1 MGQDQS
7 KIITDKRIRTVYKLR
22 EEIGRGNYATVRRA
36 NKLDA
41 AANEKDV
48 AVKVVKKARLDPEE
62 TKGLQD
68 EIRLLLHVDHPHIVK
83 MYEVFVSKKNVYL
96 IMELL
101 EGGEM
106 FDRIVSERHF
116 SEQIAAFAI
125 VQILDALVYCH
136 AKGICHR
143 DLKPENLLYSTKE
156 PKSKVVIGDF
166 GLAKDAGDD
175 PMSTCCGTPQYVA
188 PEVLKGK
195 EYGVEVDCWSLGV
208 ILYILLCGYPPFYA
222 DTHPRLYQ
230 VIQSGKYSFDE
241 DDWGSISDEA
251 KNLIVQ
257 LLDMNPATRITA
269 KDAKDHKWLTK
280 AATNDKALG
289 NKYQNR
295 IRRFNAVRRL
305 RAGVTTT
312 IAICKMA
319 QIVRTIIEES
329 EQLYD
334 DEKKEEVP
342 AEVIASV

>member
-7 KIITDKRIRTVYKLR
+7 KIIKDKRIRTVYKLK

-36 NKLDA
+36 NRLDA

-48 AVKVVKKARLDPEE
+48 AIKVVKKARLDPEE
-62 TKGLQD
+62 TRGLED
-68 EIRLLLHVDHPHIVK
+68 EIRLLLQVDHPHIVK
-83 MYEVFVSKKNVYL
+83 MYEVFISKKNVYL

-143 DLKPENLLYSTKE
+143 DLKPENLLYCTKE

-166 GLAKDAGDD
+166 GLAKDTTGNQ
-175 PMSTCCGTPQYVA
+175 MTTCCGTPQYVA
-188 PEVLKGK
+188 PEVLKGRN
-195 EYGVEVDCWSLGV
+195 YGVEVDCWSLGV

-230 VIQSGKYSFDE
+230 VIQAGKYSFDE
-241 DDWGSISDEA
+241 DDWANISEEA
-251 KNLIVQ
+251 KDLIGQ
-257 LLDMNPATRITA
+257 LLHMNPAKRITA
-269 KDAKDHKWLTK
+269 KDAKNHKWLTK

-319 QIVRTIIEES
+319 QIVQSIIEERENS
-329 EQLYD
+329 DD
-334 DEKKEEVP
+334 DEKKEAIVM
-342 AEVIASV
+342 SV

>member
-7 KIITDKRIRTVYKLR
+7 KIIRDKRIRTVYKLK

-36 NKLDA
+36 NKLGA

-48 AVKVVKKARLDPEE
+48 AIKVVKKARLDPEE
-62 TKGLQD
+62 TRGLED
-68 EIRLLLHVDHPHIVK
+68 EIRLLLQVDHPHIVK
-83 MYEVFVSKKNVYL
+83 MYEVFISKKNVYL

-136 AKGICHR
+136 SKGICHR
-143 DLKPENLLYSTKE
+143 DLKPENLLYCTKE

-166 GLAKDAGDD
+166 GLAKDTTGQH
-175 PMSTCCGTPQYVA
+175 MTTCCGTPQYVA

-195 EYGVEVDCWSLGV
+195 NYGVEVDCWSLGV

-230 VIQSGKYSFDE
+230 VIQAGKYSFDE
-241 DDWGSISDEA
+241 DDWGNISEEA
-251 KNLIVQ
+251 KDLIMQ
-257 LLDMNPATRITA
+257 LLHMDPAKRITA
-269 KDAKDHKWLTK
+269 KNAKNHKWLTK

-295 IRRFNAVRRL
+295 MRRFNAVRRL

-319 QIVRTIIEES
+319 QIVQSIIEER
-329 EQLYD
+329 ENLYGE
-334 DEKKEEVP
+334 EKKED
-342 AEVIASV
+342 IIISV